1 MSKLSLGPAASAEKA
16 TMKIRKP
23 APFMAEHAMRP
34 PFQRRTVRSLHA
46 HDNPSITKRRTLGV
60 TERQGDSFSALVDAR
75 RSPVGSDAA
84 RGVPAPRLPTVED
97 TRACR
102 SEVGKGKQNEMDDRW
117 DNGCRRI
124 AVCDGGAGPGK

>member
-1 MSKLSLGPAASAEKA
+1 
-16 TMKIRKP
+16 
-23 APFMAEHAMRP
+23 MRP

-84 RGVPAPRLPTVED
+84 RGVPA
-97 TRACR
+97 
-102 SEVGKGKQNEMDDRW
+102 S
-117 DNGCRRI
+117 
-124 AVCDGGAGPGK
+124 